1 MVRHLKT
8 LLSERSPVV
17 QKLAILASLFIVTLV
32 SILFYTIVNLHE
44 QRLDEVVVDLAGRQR
59 MLNQRHMKEILLVS
73 RGLPVDYPSTRNVL
87 NQTLEAL
94 SNGGPAIFTLGKE
107 ETVQL
112 LPAPTEEIKERL
124 AMQKNLIRD
133 FTVKA
138 DEFLRLSAGDPAYS
152 KRLEELLALNGRL
165 QDVANDAVKLF
176 TEHAESKDAAMIRW
190 EAVIGLFAGL
200 LAILL
205 TRQIIQANRML
216 ENDITERKRAE
227 ATLHESEERFRAL
240 YDDNPSMY
248 FTVDADGTVLSVNR
262 FGTEQLGYR
271 VDELVGHSVLTVFHE
286 EDRQKAMEYLHVAFQ
301 TPAQAHQW
309 ELRKVRKN
317 GCVLWVREDVRI
329 IQDSAGKPLAL
340 VVCED
345 ITERKRAEEE
355 LRISEE
361 RRVEAL
367 RQSGALKAALLSS
380 ASHELRTPLTAMKT
394 SVSSLLENAA
404 TMTDKLRKEFLEG
417 INQEIDYLNR
427 LVDNLLDMS
436 RIEAG
441 MLVPRCEWY
450 PLEDLVEGAFRRVG
464 ASLRDRPLEVRLPDE
479 VPSVLVDGVEIQQ
492 VLVNLLDNAIKYSP
506 SDSLIRIE
514 ARPTSQAVEVRVS
527 NSGQGIPSEDLER
540 VFDRFYRV
548 RSGRE
553 RMVHGTGLGLAICKG
568 IIEAHGGRIWAE
580 STPGQ
585 ETTITFTLP
594 QTESMPAVSLE
605 GLNPSRS
612 QS

>member
-1 MVRHLKT
+1 
-8 LLSERSPVV
+8 
-17 QKLAILASLFIVTLV
+17 
-32 SILFYTIVNLHE
+32 
-44 QRLDEVVVDLAGRQR
+44 
-59 MLNQRHMKEILLVS
+59 
-73 RGLPVDYPSTRNVL
+73 
-87 NQTLEAL
+87 
-94 SNGGPAIFTLGKE
+94 
-107 ETVQL
+107 
-112 LPAPTEEIKERL
+112 
-124 AMQKNLIRD
+124 
-133 FTVKA
+133 
-138 DEFLRLSAGDPAYS
+138 
-152 KRLEELLALNGRL
+152 
-165 QDVANDAVKLF
+165 
-176 TEHAESKDAAMIRW
+176 MIRW